1 MKTDFIT
8 IGGATDDITF
18 CTKEGVMIN
27 NKNDIL
33 RQKLLAFEYGAK
45 IKIDVA
51 KSYFGGGAANAAVC
65 LALLGFKSAALV
77 ALGDDARGDE
87 IVANFEKHNVD
98 TGPIQRIKNM
108 ETGFSLILV
117 GKSNEHILFSN
128 RAANTRLSIG
138 KKEVRYIKNAEWAY
152 ITSLS
157 GDWQKNLKAIF
168 RIKGPKIAWNP
179 GHIQLN
185 YGVKALG
192 QYLKRAEVVTLNKD
206 EATELVVSSPK
217 YKNKSW
223 DYLEKMENL
232 LKIIKSWGPKIVVIT
247 NGKHGA
253 NAYNGIRFYHQPI
266 LKEKKIADTT
276 GVGDAFGSTFI
287 AGLKL
292 FNYDIQK
299 AMYISAR
306 NTASLVGQPG
316 AQNGLLTKNQIL
328 KNIK

>member
-1 MKTDFIT
+1 
-8 IGGATDDITF
+8 
-18 CTKEGVMIN
+18 
-27 NKNDIL
+27 
-33 RQKLLAFEYGAK
+33 
-45 IKIDVA
+45 
-51 KSYFGGGAANAAVC
+51 
-65 LALLGFKSAALV
+65 
-77 ALGDDARGDE
+77 
-87 IVANFEKHNVD
+87 
-98 TGPIQRIKNM
+98 
-108 ETGFSLILV
+108 
-117 GKSNEHILFSN
+117 
-128 RAANTRLSIG
+128 
-138 KKEVRYIKNAEWAY
+138 
-152 ITSLS
+152 
-157 GDWQKNLKAIF
+157 
-168 RIKGPKIAWNP
+168 
-179 GHIQLN
+179 
-185 YGVKALG
+185 
-192 QYLKRAEVVTLNKD
+192 
-206 EATELVVSSPK
+206 VSSPK